1 MNLDNYNILKGIVK
15 ELRRELTELENE
27 IQYNL
32 RCMKEADIYVHSF
45 LDEESADFKVFSPR
59 NNENVHKNESAGKN
73 GNSDHTVFLFYVFKK
88 EK

>member
-45 LDEESADFKVFSPR
+45 VDEESAFLCPGGMYLCMSLTIR
-59 NNENVHKNESAGKN
+59 TGIGMSLGAGIALS
-73 GNSDHTVFLFYVFKK
+73 GITLI
-88 EK
+88 